1 MSFFDFKVFFFC
13 EVLGVELQSGI
24 RERVAEGRAV
34 EDKFSIVGKRAVV
47 DGTWVLL
54 GGVIIVEGQA
64 LVDGGWVRVDGVSVV
79 EGLVLWDGVVILEE
93 QSWVDGATVVEKW
106 VLRDG
111 VAIVGERMLWAVAVD
126 VGRMV

>member
-1 MSFFDFKVFFFC
+1 MSFFDFKVFFFF

-24 RERVAEGRAV
+24 RERVAEGRAL
-34 EDKFSIVGKRAVV
+34 EDKFSIVRKRAVV

-54 GGVIIVEGQA
+54 GGVPEGQA
-64 LVDGGWVRVDGVSVV
+64 LVDGGWVRVEGVSVV

-93 QSWVDGATVVEKW
+93 QSWVDGTTVVEKW

-111 VAIVGERMLWAVAVD
+111 VAIVGERMLQAVAVD